1 METSVLS
8 SPQAIYE
15 LSINARVGW
24 QAHSLSNAGSNGSNR
39 LYPRH
44 QLLAT
49 GEETDACSG
58 NIAKHYHAYLFAE
71 YAEAA
76 GCPLCLACQERD
88 GRRAAAPIVEHQGL
102 TIEQVIQECAVCD
115 THGFLVTAK
124 NASSSGNTQ
133 ARPRSSKHTL
143 IDFSFALALPEK
155 HQETSQLFTR
165 IGDSKEEGQM
175 LMKMTAR
182 SGEYA
187 VCVRYKCA
195 GIGVDT
201 EKWHLSLIDEEERA
215 RRHRAA
221 LSALADGFLSPQGA
235 LTATMLPHL
244 TGLQGLIVIRTS
256 TGRAP
261 LYSALVPDFAERLS
275 KLAGESS
282 LIFQFD
288 SIDTFYEQMQA
299 LIHFSTPA
307 LPARFQ
313 ARVEAP
319 AVSAPLKQQK
329 GEASRS

>member
-1 METSVLS
+1 MQEI
-8 SPQAIYE
+8 QFE
-15 LSINARVGW
+15 R
-24 QAHSLSNAGSNGSNR
+24 
-39 LYPRH
+39 
-44 QLLAT
+44 LLAT
-49 GEETDACSG
+49 EPFEISHSFLCILRSLNVWWRIDGSVG
-58 NIAKHYHAYLFAE
+58 NK
-71 YAEAA
+71 
-76 GCPLCLACQERD
+76 G
-88 GRRAAAPIVEHQGL
+88 GL
-102 TIEQVIQECAVCD
+102 SSFLIQPYP
-115 THGFLVTAK
+115 G
-124 NASSSGNTQ
+124 
-133 ARPRSSKHTL
+133 
-143 IDFSFALALPEK
+143 I
-155 HQETSQLFTR
+155 QL
-165 IGDSKEEGQM
+165 
-175 LMKMTAR
+175 KMTAR